1 MLLQPP
7 DIIGASRTVRTP
19 NYGSLVD
26 VTRADGLHNLA
37 HLRELYD
44 HKINVATSF
53 DHSSLTCHVCAG
65 GPHQIMSAG
74 GRSNTSP
81 TCYILFDQNFPL
93 ALPSNG
99 IDNCTAIIRVEDAS
113 LSDLVSTFMW
123 LTRGCDLGVGL
134 VVLISSMNHLGRVG
148 TVTDAPIHKIFESPI
163 KLRPC
168 HL

>member
-1 MLLQPP
+1 
-7 DIIGASRTVRTP
+7 
-19 NYGSLVD
+19 
-26 VTRADGLHNLA
+26 
-37 HLRELYD
+37 
-44 HKINVATSF
+44 
-53 DHSSLTCHVCAG
+53 
-65 GPHQIMSAG
+65 MSAG

-99 IDNCTAIIRVEDAS
+99 IDNCTAIIRVEDTS

-148 TVTDAPIHKIFESPI
+148 TVAYTYNF
-163 KLRPC
+163 
-168 HL
+168 